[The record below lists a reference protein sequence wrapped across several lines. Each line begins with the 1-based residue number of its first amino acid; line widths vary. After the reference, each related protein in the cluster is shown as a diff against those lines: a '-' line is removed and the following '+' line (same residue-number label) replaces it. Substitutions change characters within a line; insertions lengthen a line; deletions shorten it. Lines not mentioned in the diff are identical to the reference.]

1 MICPWADLKISDNE
15 ALEIL
20 RVVSQGSRL
29 DMPDRSHAIVNGIYP
44 LLDIWSCL
52 LLITVSKEIFHDNP
66 KESLNV

>member
-29 DMPDRSHAIVNGIYP
+29 DKPDGSHAIVNGIYP
-44 LLDIWSCL
+44 LLD
-52 LLITVSKEIFHDNP
+52 
-66 KESLNV
+66 